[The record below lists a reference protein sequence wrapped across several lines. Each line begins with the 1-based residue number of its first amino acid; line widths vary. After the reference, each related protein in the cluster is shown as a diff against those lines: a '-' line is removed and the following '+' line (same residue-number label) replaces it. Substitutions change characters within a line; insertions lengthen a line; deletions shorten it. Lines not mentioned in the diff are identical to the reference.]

1 VEEAAVCP
9 SLFLSLQEGV
19 LLESGDEQLVFH
31 GTHGSFR
38 TGPCPP
44 AIRSTL
50 QWLHPTGEEEDLL
63 FAEVRKTGG
72 PEAASCLRGILQEL
86 TRHRLLL
93 RSAFLD
99 GQPLATLV
107 PVSPDG
113 EFPSRT
119 LALDQRYI
127 LSRFAYT
134 RRERDTMVLESPLSK
149 SRIILRD
156 WRSQAILHA
165 LTQARRSDEL
175 SRLVPM
181 LPAEAISQVM
191 ALLLNAQMIGRSD
204 EAAIAEEDRVTEL
217 QSWEFHDLL
226 FHAHSRGGRH
236 DRPAG
241 GTYRFI
247 GQLEPPPVVRPAPP
261 GEVIPL
267 YRPDLRLLEQ
277 EDPPL
282 ARVQEARRS
291 IRQYAKTPISDRQ
304 VGEFLYRVGRV
315 ADYWKHE
322 VSTPQGALAMEFAA
336 RPYPSGG
343 ALYELEV
350 YVVVNAC
357 ENLSPGLYYY
367 DPQQHG
373 LRRTASETAEIGQLL
388 ADASRATR
396 IRPEDLQVLIIISAR
411 FQRIAWKYA
420 SIAYSLVLKNVG
432 VLYQTMYLAAT
443 AMGLAPCAV
452 GSGNADLF
460 ARAAGTDYY
469 TETSV
474 GEFLLGSKE

>member
-9 SLFLSLQEGV
+9 SLFLTLQDGV
-19 LLESGDEQLVFH
+19 SVESGDEQLVFR
-31 GTHGSFR
+31 GTHGRFR
-38 TGPCPP
+38 TGPCPA

-50 QWLHPTGEEEDLL
+50 QRLHPAGEAEDQL
-63 FAEVRKTGG
+63 FEEVRKTGG
-72 PEAASCLRGILQEL
+72 PEAASCLLGILQEL

-93 RSAFLD
+93 RSACLD

-107 PVSPDG
+107 PVSPDS
-113 EFPSRT
+113 EFPSRP
-119 LALDQRYI
+119 LALDQHYVM
-127 LSRFAYT
+127 SRFAYT

-149 SRIILRD
+149 SRLILRD

-165 LTQARRSDEL
+165 LTQPRRMDEL
-175 SRLVPM
+175 SCLLPM

-191 ALLLNAQMIGRSD
+191 ALLLNAQMIGGSD
-204 EAAIAEEDRVTEL
+204 ETGIAEEERVTEL

-226 FHAHSRGGRH
+226 FHARSRGGRH

-247 GQLEPPPVVRPAPP
+247 GRLEPPPVVRPAPP

-267 YRPDLRLLEQ
+267 YRPDLRLLER

-291 IRQYAKTPISDRQ
+291 IRQYAKTPLSDRQ

-343 ALYELEV
+343 ALYELEM

-357 ENLSPGLYYY
+357 ENLPPGLYYY
-367 DPQQHG
+367 DPQRHG
-373 LRRTASETAEIGQLL
+373 LSRIASETADLEQLVS
-388 ADASRATR
+388 DAGRAAR
-396 IRPEDLQVLIIISAR
+396 IQRDDLQVLIIISAR

-420 SIAYSLVLKNVG
+420 SIAYSLLLKNVG

-460 ARAAGTDYY
+460 ARVAGTDYY
-469 TETSV
+469 AETSV